1 MPYIQ
6 AKIALRENIKTIK
19 HGRECARRHERYCP
33 RPVSATD
40 GTPFD
45 SVEDAWMWSVQ
56 ATVARYD
63 GAKIIA
69 GQGETPRPCEPLD
82 VMSVVSR
89 MSRERRLSS
98 HHVSVLVRYGRRCAA
113 PDSKRQREFKD
124 ARLWDEALDTLSGP
138 LRERGI
144 IL

>member
-1 MPYIQ
+1 M
-6 AKIALRENIKTIK
+6 
-19 HGRECARRHERYCP
+19 RHERYCP
-33 RPVSATD
+33 RPVSMID

-45 SVEDAWMWSVQ
+45 TVEDAWMWSVQ

-69 GQGETPRPCEPLD
+69 GQGDTPRPCEPVD

-89 MSRERRLSS
+89 MNRERRLSNR
-98 HHVSVLVRYGRRCAA
+98 HVSVLVRYGRRLTA
-113 PDSKRQREFKD
+113 PDSGRQREFQD
-124 ARLWDEALDTLSGP
+124 ARLWDEALDTMVVP

-144 IL
+144 II